1 MIRPTT
7 VLVIEDDAAMRH
19 GLVDNLEIE
28 GYGVYGAGTAREG
41 REIALRRR
49 PDLVL
54 LDVMLPD
61 GDGIELCRRLRMQGF
76 EPPII
81 LLTARG
87 QELDK
92 VVGLESGADD
102 YVVKPF
108 SLRELLARIHAH
120 LRRRDKRDGATGPVR
135 IGSAEVD
142 FASHQVF
149 RDGQALDASSKELE
163 LLEFLYRRRGQVVS
177 RDAVLTEVWGRSD
190 DVVTRSVD
198 NFILRLRKKIEP
210 DPARPRY
217 LITVHGTGYK
227 LVETL

>member
-1 MIRPTT
+1 MSRATT
-7 VLVIEDDAAMRH
+7 VLVIEDDAAMRN

-28 GYGVYGAGTAREG
+28 GYSVIGAGTAGEG
-41 REIALRRR
+41 RETALRRR
-49 PDLVL
+49 PDLIL

-61 GDGIELCRRLRMQGF
+61 GDGIELCRRLRKQGF

-120 LRRRDKRDGATGPVR
+120 LRRRDRRDGVAGPVR
-135 IGSAEVD
+135 IGVADVD
-142 FASHQVF
+142 FARHHVS
-149 RDGQALDASSKELE
+149 RDGTALEASSKELE

-227 LVETL
+227 LVQVL

>member
-1 MIRPTT
+1 MNRSMT
-7 VLVIEDDAAMRH
+7 VLVVEDDEAMRN

-28 GYGVYGAGTAREG
+28 GYGVLSAGTAREG
-41 REIALRRR
+41 RDFATRRR
-49 PDLVL
+49 PDLIL

-61 GDGIELCRRLRMQGF
+61 GDGIELCRQFRAQGL
-76 EPPII
+76 ELPII
-81 LLTARG
+81 LLTARSL
-87 QELDK
+87 EMDK

-120 LRRRDKRDGATGPVR
+120 LRRRDRREGDGGPVR
-135 IGSAEVD
+135 IGAAEID
-142 FASHQVF
+142 FALHQVF
-149 RDGQALDASSKELE
+149 REGQMLEASSKELE

-190 DVVTRSVD
+190 DIVTRSVD

-217 LITVHGTGYK
+217 LITIHGTGYK
-227 LVETL
+227 LLQTY